1 MADLTFRWLFQQS
14 ELGLRPLVGTNIDQR
29 TFTTVHVSELRN
41 PAEFTLPGAI
51 IMLVGL
57 DFVDKPGEFA
67 TYARVLADAGVA
79 GIGFGTG
86 IAFAAVPDEL
96 VDAAAQHGLV
106 LCEVPRP
113 TPFLSVM
120 SAVSR
125 EQTRREQERQT
136 VLRKQQ
142 EKLSAAAWRGG
153 LADLCQ
159 VGARELTAAVAIV
172 DESGTLWAQAGG
184 GVDTQRARM
193 QQKIELPGRIHA
205 MLVVEATGKF
215 DAYARA
221 LIKHLAGLA
230 GLLVHHSAQTDA
242 GPAEPLGALVLATLL
257 AGEVGGT
264 GEIVGGTGEMV
275 GGTGEMV
282 GDRAEPGP
290 AGPTAVSRQRGLLAD
305 AMDVLASRGE
315 VVFAGIVAEQP
326 DELAATVTAY
336 LQGAGAGAGRNEAGF
351 GGGARYGSEARYAL
365 RLSDTQ
371 ALLAAHPDD
380 VLSSPKELAQEAPET
395 ATVRMALQRRPWR
408 GFGQLECD
416 RLLVHARSLAPGS
429 VAEWS
434 ETTPAWMRVPGVDAA
449 LRRRRQEL
457 LAGVYAQGIAGEQAE
472 QLVITLRVYL
482 LNSCN
487 LGTTA
492 DVLGVHRHT
501 VRSRI
506 ARVQQLAGVDLEDPL
521 TRAEL
526 VLVLMN

>member
-172 DESGTLWAQAGG
+172 DESGALWAQAGG
-184 GVDTQRARM
+184 GVDAQRARM

-221 LIKHLAGLA
+221 LIKHMAGLA

-242 GPAEPLGALVLATLL
+242 GPAEALGALVLATLL

-264 GEIVGGTGEMV
+264 GEMV
-275 GGTGEMV
+275 GGAREMV
-282 GDRAEPGP
+282 GDREEPGP

-336 LQGAGAGAGRNEAGF
+336 VQGAGAGAGRSTAG
-351 GGGARYGSEARYAL
+351 RGSESRYAL
-365 RLSDTQ
+365 RFSDTQ

-380 VLSSPKELAQEAPET
+380 VLPSPKELAQEAPET

-449 LRRRRQEL
+449 LRRRQQEL
-457 LAGVYAQGIAGEQAE
+457 LAGVYAQGLAGEQAE
-472 QLVITLRVYL
+472 QLVMTLRVYL

-487 LGTTA
+487 LGATA

-506 ARVQQLAGVDLEDPL
+506 ARVQQLAGVDLDDPL
-521 TRAEL
+521 IRAEL

>member
-14 ELGLRPLVGTNIDQR
+14 ELGLHPLTGNNPLAGNNAEQR

-86 IAFAAVPDEL
+86 IAFADVPDEL
-96 VDAAAQHGLV
+96 VDAAVQHGLV
-106 LCEVPRP
+106 LFEVPRP
-113 TPFLSVM
+113 VPFLSVT
-120 SAVSR
+120 SVVSR
-125 EQTRREQERQT
+125 EQSRREQQRQT
-136 VLRKQQ
+136 TLRKQQ

-153 LADLCQ
+153 LNDLCQ
-159 VGARELTAAVAIV
+159 VGARELAATVAIV
-172 DESGTLWAQAGG
+172 SESGALWAQAGG
-184 GVDTQRARM
+184 EPGSQRARM
-193 QQKIELPGRIHA
+193 QQKIELPGSSHA
-205 MLVVEATGKF
+205 MLVVEAAGKF

-230 GLLVHHSAQTDA
+230 GLLVHRRAQDHA
-242 GPAEPLGALVLATLL
+242 GPAEALGALVLSTLL
-257 AGEVGGT
+257 ADEVGGAR
-264 GEIVGGTGEMV
+264 EMA
-275 GGTGEMV
+275 
-282 GDRAEPGP
+282 GDRAEAGP

-305 AMDVLASRGE
+305 AMDVVASRGE

-326 DELAATVTAY
+326 DELAAAVTAY
-336 LQGAGAGAGRNEAGF
+336 VQGAGAKTRQSEAGF
-351 GGGARYGSEARYAL
+351 GGGARYAL

-380 VLSSPKELAQEAPET
+380 ALPSPKELAQETSESET
-395 ATVRMALQRRPWR
+395 ARMALQRRPWR
-408 GFGQLECD
+408 GFGRLECD
-416 RLLVHARSLAPGS
+416 RLLVHASSLAPGS

-457 LAGVYAQGIAGEQAE
+457 LAGVYAQGLAGEQAE

-487 LGTTA
+487 LGATA

-506 ARVQQLAGVDLEDPL
+506 ARVQQLAGVDLDDPL
-521 TRAEL
+521 IRAEL

>member
-14 ELGLRPLVGTNIDQR
+14 ELGLRPLAGNNAEQC

-86 IAFAAVPDEL
+86 IAFADVPDEL
-96 VDAAAQHGLV
+96 VDAAVQHGLV
-106 LCEVPRP
+106 LFEVPRP
-113 TPFLSVM
+113 VPFLSVT

-125 EQTRREQERQT
+125 EQSRREQQRQT
-136 VLRKQQ
+136 TLRKQQ

-153 LADLCQ
+153 LDDLCQ
-159 VGARELTAAVAIV
+159 VGARELAATVAIV
-172 DESGTLWAQAGG
+172 SESGALWAQAGG
-184 GVDTQRARM
+184 EPGSQRARM
-193 QQKIELPGRIHA
+193 QQKIELPGSSHA
-205 MLVVEATGKF
+205 MLVVEAAGKF

-230 GLLVHHSAQTDA
+230 GLLVHRRAQDHA
-242 GPAEPLGALVLATLL
+242 GPAEALGALVLSTLL
-257 AGEVGGT
+257 AAEVGGAR
-264 GEIVGGTGEMV
+264 EMA
-275 GGTGEMV
+275 
-282 GDRAEPGP
+282 GDRAEAGP

-305 AMDVLASRGE
+305 ALDVVASRGE

-326 DELAATVTAY
+326 DELAAAVTEY
-336 LQGAGAGAGRNEAGF
+336 VQGAGTRQSEASF
-351 GGGARYGSEARYAL
+351 GGGVRYAL

-371 ALLAAHPDD
+371 ALLAVHPDD
-380 VLSSPKELAQEAPET
+380 VLPSPKELAQEGPER

-408 GFGQLECD
+408 GFGRLECD
-416 RLLVHARSLAPGS
+416 RLLVHASSLAPGS
-429 VAEWS
+429 VAESS

-487 LGTTA
+487 LGATA

-506 ARVQQLAGVDLEDPL
+506 ARVQELAGVDLEDPL

-526 VLVLMN
+526 VLVLAG

>member
-1 MADLTFRWLFQQS
+1 MADLTFRWLFQQN
-14 ELGLRPLVGTNIDQR
+14 ELGLRPLAGNNAEQR

-106 LCEVPRP
+106 LFEVPRP
-113 TPFLSVM
+113 VPFLSVT

-125 EQTRREQERQT
+125 EQSRREQQRQT
-136 VLRKQQ
+136 TLRKQQ

-153 LADLCQ
+153 LDDLCQ
-159 VGARELTAAVAIV
+159 VGARELAATVAIV
-172 DESGTLWAQAGG
+172 SESGALWAQAGG
-184 GVDTQRARM
+184 EPGSQRARM
-193 QQKIELPGRIHA
+193 QQKIELPGSSHA
-205 MLVVEATGKF
+205 MLVVEAAGKF

-230 GLLVHHSAQTDA
+230 GLLVHRRAQDYA
-242 GPAEPLGALVLATLL
+242 GPAEALGALVLSTLL
-257 AGEVGGT
+257 ADEVGGAR
-264 GEIVGGTGEMV
+264 EMA
-275 GGTGEMV
+275 
-282 GDRAEPGP
+282 GDRAEAGP

-305 AMDVLASRGE
+305 AMDVVASRGE

-326 DELAATVTAY
+326 DELAAAVTEY
-336 LQGAGAGAGRNEAGF
+336 VQGAGAKARRSEASF
-351 GGGARYGSEARYAL
+351 GGGARYAL

-371 ALLAAHPDD
+371 ALLAVHPDD
-380 VLSSPKELAQEAPET
+380 VLPSPRELAQDRPERAT
-395 ATVRMALQRRPWR
+395 ARMALQRRPWR
-408 GFGQLECD
+408 GFGRLECD
-416 RLLVHARSLAPGS
+416 RLLVHASSLAPGS

-487 LGTTA
+487 LGATA
-492 DVLGVHRHT
+492 EVLGVHRHT

>member
-14 ELGLRPLVGTNIDQR
+14 ELGLHPLTGNNPLAGNNAEQR

-86 IAFAAVPDEL
+86 IAFADVPDEL
-96 VDAAAQHGLV
+96 VDAAVQHGLV
-106 LCEVPRP
+106 LFEVPRP
-113 TPFLSVM
+113 VPFLSVT
-120 SAVSR
+120 SVVSR
-125 EQTRREQERQT
+125 EQSRREQQRQT
-136 VLRKQQ
+136 TLRKQQ

-153 LADLCQ
+153 LDDLCQ
-159 VGARELTAAVAIV
+159 VGARELAATVAIV
-172 DESGTLWAQAGG
+172 SESGALWAQAGG
-184 GVDTQRARM
+184 EPGSQRARM
-193 QQKIELPGRIHA
+193 QQKIELPGSSHA
-205 MLVVEATGKF
+205 MLVVEAAGKF

-230 GLLVHHSAQTDA
+230 GLLVHRRAQDHA
-242 GPAEPLGALVLATLL
+242 GPAEALGALVLSTLL
-257 AGEVGGT
+257 ADEVGGAR
-264 GEIVGGTGEMV
+264 EMA
-275 GGTGEMV
+275 
-282 GDRAEPGP
+282 GDRAEAGP

-305 AMDVLASRGE
+305 AMDVVASRGE
-315 VVFAGIVAEQP
+315 MVFAGIVAEQP
-326 DELAATVTAY
+326 DELAAAVTAY
-336 LQGAGAGAGRNEAGF
+336 VQGAGAKTRQSEAGF
-351 GGGARYGSEARYAL
+351 GGGARYAL

-380 VLSSPKELAQEAPET
+380 ALPSPKELAQETSESET
-395 ATVRMALQRRPWR
+395 ARMALQRRPWR
-408 GFGQLECD
+408 GFGRLECD
-416 RLLVHARSLAPGS
+416 RLLVHASSLAPGS

-457 LAGVYAQGIAGEQAE
+457 LAGVYAQGLAGEQAE

-487 LGTTA
+487 LGATA

-506 ARVQQLAGVDLEDPL
+506 ARVQQLAGVDLDDPL
-521 TRAEL
+521 IRAEL

>member
-14 ELGLRPLVGTNIDQR
+14 ELGLHPLTGNNPLAGNNAEQR

-86 IAFAAVPDEL
+86 IAFADVPDEL
-96 VDAAAQHGLV
+96 VDAAVQHGLV
-106 LCEVPRP
+106 LFEVPRP
-113 TPFLSVM
+113 VPFLSVT
-120 SAVSR
+120 SVVSR
-125 EQTRREQERQT
+125 EQSRREQQRQT
-136 VLRKQQ
+136 TLRKQQ

-153 LADLCQ
+153 LDDLCQ
-159 VGARELTAAVAIV
+159 VGARELAATVAIV
-172 DESGTLWAQAGG
+172 SESGALWAQAGG
-184 GVDTQRARM
+184 EPGSQRARM
-193 QQKIELPGRIHA
+193 QQKIELPGSSHA
-205 MLVVEATGKF
+205 MLVVEAAGKF

-230 GLLVHHSAQTDA
+230 GLLVHRRAQDHA
-242 GPAEPLGALVLATLL
+242 GPAEALGALVLSTLL
-257 AGEVGGT
+257 ADEVGGAR
-264 GEIVGGTGEMV
+264 EMA
-275 GGTGEMV
+275 
-282 GDRAEPGP
+282 GDRAEAGP

-305 AMDVLASRGE
+305 AMDVVASRGE

-326 DELAATVTAY
+326 DELAAAVTAY
-336 LQGAGAGAGRNEAGF
+336 VQGAGAKTRQSEAGF
-351 GGGARYGSEARYAL
+351 GGGARYAL

-380 VLSSPKELAQEAPET
+380 ALPSPKELAQETSESET
-395 ATVRMALQRRPWR
+395 ARMALQRRPWR
-408 GFGQLECD
+408 GFGRLECD
-416 RLLVHARSLAPGS
+416 RLLVHASSLAPGS

-457 LAGVYAQGIAGEQAE
+457 LAGVYAQGLAGEQAE

-487 LGTTA
+487 LGATA

-506 ARVQQLAGVDLEDPL
+506 ARVQQLAGVDLDDPL
-521 TRAEL
+521 IRAEL

>member
-14 ELGLRPLVGTNIDQR
+14 ELGLHPLTGNNPLAGNNAEQR

-86 IAFAAVPDEL
+86 IAFADVPDEL
-96 VDAAAQHGLV
+96 VDAAVQHGLV
-106 LCEVPRP
+106 LFEVPRP
-113 TPFLSVM
+113 VPFLSVT

-125 EQTRREQERQT
+125 EQSRREQQRQT
-136 VLRKQQ
+136 TLRKQQ

-153 LADLCQ
+153 LDDLCQ
-159 VGARELTAAVAIV
+159 VGARELAATVAIV
-172 DESGTLWAQAGG
+172 SESGALWAQAGG
-184 GVDTQRARM
+184 EPGSQRARM
-193 QQKIELPGRIHA
+193 QQKIELPGSSHA
-205 MLVVEATGKF
+205 MLVVEAAGKF

-230 GLLVHHSAQTDA
+230 GLLVHRRGQDHA
-242 GPAEPLGALVLATLL
+242 GPAEALGALVLSTLL
-257 AGEVGGT
+257 ADEVGGAR
-264 GEIVGGTGEMV
+264 EMA
-275 GGTGEMV
+275 
-282 GDRAEPGP
+282 GDRAEAGP

-305 AMDVLASRGE
+305 AMDVVASRGE

-326 DELAATVTAY
+326 DELAAAVTEY
-336 LQGAGAGAGRNEAGF
+336 VQGAGAKARRSEASFGCRAG
-351 GGGARYGSEARYAL
+351 YGTEARYAL

-380 VLSSPKELAQEAPET
+380 VLPSPKELAQEGPERAT
-395 ATVRMALQRRPWR
+395 ARMVLQRRPWR
-408 GFGQLECD
+408 GFGRLECD
-416 RLLVHARSLAPGS
+416 RLLVHASSLAPGS

-487 LGTTA
+487 LGATA
-492 DVLGVHRHT
+492 EVLGVHRHT

>member
-14 ELGLRPLVGTNIDQR
+14 ELGLHPLTGNNPLAGNNAEQC

-86 IAFAAVPDEL
+86 IAFADVPDEL

-106 LCEVPRP
+106 LFEVPRP
-113 TPFLSVM
+113 VPFLSVT

-125 EQTRREQERQT
+125 EQSRREQQRQT
-136 VLRKQQ
+136 TLRKQQ

-153 LADLCQ
+153 LDDLCQ
-159 VGARELTAAVAIV
+159 VGARELAATVAIV
-172 DESGTLWAQAGG
+172 SESGALWAQAGG
-184 GVDTQRARM
+184 EPGSQRARM
-193 QQKIELPGRIHA
+193 QQKIELPGSSHA
-205 MLVVEATGKF
+205 MLVVEAAGKC

-230 GLLVHHSAQTDA
+230 GLLVHRRGQDHA
-242 GPAEPLGALVLATLL
+242 GPAEALGALVLSTLL
-257 AGEVGGT
+257 ADEVGGAR
-264 GEIVGGTGEMV
+264 EMA
-275 GGTGEMV
+275 
-282 GDRAEPGP
+282 GDRAEAGP

-305 AMDVLASRGE
+305 AMDVVASRGE

-326 DELAATVTAY
+326 DELAAAVTEY
-336 LQGAGAGAGRNEAGF
+336 VQGAGAGARRSEASF
-351 GGGARYGSEARYAL
+351 GGGARYAL
-365 RLSDTQ
+365 RLSDAQ
-371 ALLAAHPDD
+371 ALLAVHPDD
-380 VLSSPKELAQEAPET
+380 VLPSPKELAQEGPES

-408 GFGQLECD
+408 GFGRLECD
-416 RLLVHARSLAPGS
+416 RLLVHASSLAPGS

-457 LAGVYAQGIAGEQAE
+457 LAGVCAQGIAGEQAE

-487 LGTTA
+487 LGATA

-526 VLVLMN
+526 VLVLAG